1 MWILFVVMVAGMAFL
16 LGGSYINRP
25 SAQLIERKRQAY
37 LYAREIYAANPE
49 NANYRTLVERVG
61 HEYIAVEDP
70 VIFAEDDLAHDIHS
84 IRQLHQST

>member
-25 SAQLIERKRQAY
+25 SVQTIERKRQDY
-37 LYAREIYAANPE
+37 LHARAIYAAHPE

-61 HEYIAVEDP
+61 REYIAVEDP
-70 VIFAEDDLAHDIHS
+70 VIFAEDDLAYDINT
-84 IRQLHQST
+84 IRQLH